1 MKSGGSAELWGSVG
15 FGCEGS
21 KGSGGDQGDWGDSGG
36 RSGGLESSKVRGVRG
51 NQGGSGG
58 SRESGDIG
66 QVWGGQRCQGGVGGM
81 RFGIDEVGEASWVW
95 VAQRGL
101 GRLGFD
107 KVRGDRPGQGGG
119 QLGLGSKVRG
129 VRGIK
134 VIKGISFSGG
144 SICFLH
150 EVAQGSKKCVGACY
164 FSGGWIERFWEV
176 AGGAG

>member
-1 MKSGGSAELWGSVG
+1 MRLGRPV
-15 FGCEGS
+15 
-21 KGSGGDQGDWGDSGG
+21 GSGWLRGGWGGWDLI
-36 RSGGLESSKVRGVRG
+36 RSGG
-51 NQGGSGG
+51 
-58 SRESGDIG
+58 IG
-66 QVWGGQRCQGGVGGM
+66 Q
-81 RFGIDEVGEASWVW
+81 
-95 VAQRGL
+95 
-101 GRLGFD
+101 
-107 KVRGDRPGQGGG
+107 DRGGG

-176 AGGAG
+176 AGGGPDK